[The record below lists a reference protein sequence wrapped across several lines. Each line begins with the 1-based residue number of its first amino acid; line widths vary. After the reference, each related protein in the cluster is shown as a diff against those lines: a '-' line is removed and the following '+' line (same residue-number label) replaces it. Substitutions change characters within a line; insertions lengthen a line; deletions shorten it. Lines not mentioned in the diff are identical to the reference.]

1 MGPGA
6 VAERGRL
13 RVKKV
18 KALAL
23 FSGGLDSILAARLV
37 MEQGIEVEAIQFVT
51 PFFNYDILADI
62 PAHKANMLARYGI
75 HVEVED
81 ISAGYLQ
88 LLRNPVHGFGKHFNP
103 CIDCKIMMFVRAKRL
118 LAEKGASFLISGEI
132 LGQRPMS
139 QRRDTMNVIVRDS
152 GTKSVLLRPLCAKLM
167 QETAA
172 EAAGL
177 VDRSKLLGMNGRS
190 RSPQIALAAKFGITD
205 FPSPA
210 GGCILADPILGQ
222 RIAQFY
228 LGDSVLQSA
237 EINVPDIRIL
247 LVGRQFMLPGG
258 GWLIVGRDEKEND
271 KLDKLVQ
278 REDAR
283 LEMDDWPG
291 PLAVLKKA
299 GSHYPDQHKLD
310 EDLQLAA
317 ALVVRY
323 GKKLPEKIGNKEVTC
338 ILGASTRRILAAP
351 LADDIFRE
359 WQLR

>member
-1 MGPGA
+1 M
-6 VAERGRL
+6 
-13 RVKKV
+13 KKV

-23 FSGGLDSILAARLV
+23 FSGGLDSILATRLV

-81 ISAGYLQ
+81 ISSGYLQ
-88 LLRNPVHGFGKHFNP
+88 LLHNPAHGFGKNFNP
-103 CIDCKIMMFVRAKRL
+103 CIDCKIMMFARAKRL

-139 QRRDTMNVIVRDS
+139 QRRDTMNVIERDS
-152 GTKSVLLRPLCAKLM
+152 GTKSILLRPLCARLM

-210 GGCILADPILGQ
+210 GGCILADPILSQ
-222 RIAQFY
+222 RIAHFY
-228 LGDSVLQSA
+228 ANDLVLQSA
-237 EINVPDIRIL
+237 EINVPDVRSL

-258 GWLIVGRDEKEND
+258 GWLIVGRDEKDNN

-278 REDAR
+278 KEDAR

-299 GSHYPDQHKLD
+299 GSHYPDPGTLE

-323 GKKLPEKIGNKEVTC
+323 GKKLPEKERGREVTC
-338 ILGASTRRILAAP
+338 ILGETCRRIFAAP
-351 LADDIFRE
+351 LADDVFQKWI
-359 WQLR
+359 LR